1 MSGRGHGYDAGAQ
14 ERHRA
19 MAAELDDCD
28 VLVAGGMGRG
38 AYESFSRAGIR
49 VILTDISDIN
59 DVINAWMDG
68 TLRNL
73 AEERTH

>member
-1 MSGRGHGYDAGAQ
+1 
-14 ERHRA
+14 
-19 MAAELDDCD
+19 MAAELADCD

-38 AYESFSRAGIR
+38 AYESFLRAGLE
-49 VILTDISDIN
+49 VVLTDLRDIN
-59 DVINAWMDG
+59 DVVNAWMNG